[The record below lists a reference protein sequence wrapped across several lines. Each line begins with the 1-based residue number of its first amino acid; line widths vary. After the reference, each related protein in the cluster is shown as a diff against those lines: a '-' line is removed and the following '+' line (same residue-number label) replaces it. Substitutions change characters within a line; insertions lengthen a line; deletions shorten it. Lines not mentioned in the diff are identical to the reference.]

1 MLSEG
6 SPVGASYNGG
16 AVAGAPAGVGDG
28 AAGGGQR
35 VYGRGVL
42 KRWAVRTAAP
52 GGEPAGGGGAGGGA
66 GLAERVLAARGVTGA
81 EATAFL
87 DPRLSG
93 LHDPSLIPDLDRAA
107 ERLLAALE
115 KRELVVIYGDYDVDG
130 ITASAI
136 LFHMFRLLK
145 PEAPLRMYVPHRVDE
160 GYGLNS
166 EAISHLADQGARVI
180 VSVDCGVTAV
190 GPASVARARGVDL
203 IITDHHNPPQR
214 VEDLPA
220 AYAVVHPRRPDSAY
234 PFGELSG
241 AGVAYKLAWRLATL
255 ASGSNRASPA
265 ARELLVDLLG
275 FAALG
280 AIADVV
286 PLVGENR
293 VIARF
298 GLARLRTA
306 RFTGLAALIHASRL
320 DGEKVSSWDVGF
332 KLAPRLN
339 ASGRL
344 AHAQCAVELLTDA
357 SEERARQIA
366 GELEGL
372 NAERKAVE
380 REIFT
385 QACQAVEAA
394 GMDGPQSRGI
404 VLADERWHTGVV
416 GIVCSRLV
424 ERYAR
429 PAILLGRKEEAGV
442 WHGSGR
448 SVPGVSLHAM
458 LERCG
463 EHLRT
468 FGGHDMAAGLSLHD
482 ANVEAFRTA
491 FVGACNGVLRAEDLV
506 GTVLADGFASLGELS
521 VGAVDDGAGGLGALE
536 PYGAGNPR
544 CRLIVR
550 GAQLAGPP
558 QLLGRSGEHVAL
570 TFREGSRHMRF
581 VAWRWNEHRE
591 HLTVGRRYDVLCEP
605 KVSRWGGNA
614 SVEPELVDLL
624 PL

>member
-293 VIARF
+293 VIE
-298 GLARLRTA
+298 
-306 RFTGLAALIHASRL
+306 TGLKV
-320 DGEKVSSWDVGF
+320 GEKVIVTGI
-332 KLAPRLN
+332 
-339 ASGRL
+339 
-344 AHAQCAVELLTDA
+344 Q
-357 SEERARQIA
+357 RA
-366 GELEGL
+366 
-372 NAERKAVE
+372 
-380 REIFT
+380 
-385 QACQAVEAA
+385 
-394 GMDGPQSRGI
+394 
-404 VLADERWHTGVV
+404 
-416 GIVCSRLV
+416 
-424 ERYAR
+424 
-429 PAILLGRKEEAGV
+429 
-442 WHGSGR
+442 
-448 SVPGVSLHAM
+448 VPGQKVAP
-458 LERCG
+458 E
-463 EHLRT
+463 T
-468 FGGHDMAAGLSLHD
+468 APPAKGG
-482 ANVEAFRTA
+482 
-491 FVGACNGVLRAEDLV
+491 
-506 GTVLADGFASLGELS
+506 
-521 VGAVDDGAGGLGALE
+521 
-536 PYGAGNPR
+536 
-544 CRLIVR
+544 
-550 GAQLAGPP
+550 
-558 QLLGRSGEHVAL
+558 
-570 TFREGSRHMRF
+570 
-581 VAWRWNEHRE
+581 
-591 HLTVGRRYDVLCEP
+591 
-605 KVSRWGGNA
+605 
-614 SVEPELVDLL
+614 
-624 PL
+624 